1 MKTPKLR
8 LLDFQPVMHQNQQMW
23 YLRDPMGLTDYQLIF
38 PPVLAQMLMF
48 VDGTR
53 SSQAIHEAFCQQVG
67 QPVPLEL
74 IEDTLQQLDEACL
87 LDNERAQQALQ
98 RKKESFRAQ
107 PNRPAAFAGLSY
119 PDTPMELTYYLDGFA
134 PDEMTPESG
143 WNGRAIISPHIDY
156 QRGGDVY
163 AKVWRRT
170 AQALREADV
179 VLILGTDHSDPEP
192 NFTLTR
198 LPYATPYGVLPT
210 APELIEAIVTSI
222 GEENAFRAE
231 LNHEKEHSVELTAVW
246 LHHICHT
253 HQITPPPVVPILV
266 GSFSA
271 FTYNGTHPSQDK
283 TLMIALETIKK
294 ETAGQKVLIVASVDF
309 AHMGPAFGHDF
320 GMDNGRRTTLQQTDR
335 ALINAVLAG
344 DYDTFY
350 DLLAEDN
357 NHNNVC
363 GFSPIYLTLKLLDG
377 INEGQEV
384 GYMHCPADE
393 EETSLVSIA
402 GLLLS

>member
-1 MKTPKLR
+1 MNKPKLR

-23 YLRDPMGLTDYQLIF
+23 YLRDPMSLTDYQLIF

-48 VDGTR
+48 IDGTR
-53 SSQAIHEAFCQQVG
+53 TPKAIHDAFCQQVG
-67 QPVPLEL
+67 QAVPFDL
-74 IEDTLQQLDEACL
+74 IEDTLRQLNEACL
-87 LDNERAQQALQ
+87 LDNEQAQMALQ
-98 RKKESFRAQ
+98 TKKESFRAQ

-119 PDTPMELTYYLDGFA
+119 PDTPIELTYYLDGFA
-134 PDEMTPESG
+134 PDDTLSTDR

-170 AQALREADV
+170 AEALQDADI
-179 VLILGTDHSDPEP
+179 VLILGTDHADPEP

-210 APELIEAIVTSI
+210 APDLIEAIVANI
-222 GEENAFRAE
+222 GEEEAFRAE

-253 HQITPPPVVPILV
+253 RQITPPPVVPILV

-271 FTYNGTHPSQDK
+271 FTYNGTHPSQDE
-283 TLMIALETIKK
+283 TLMTALETIKT

-309 AHMGPAFGHDF
+309 AHMGPAFGHEF
-320 GMDNGRRTTLQQTDR
+320 NMDNGRRATLQQTDR

-344 DYDTFY
+344 DHTTFY
-350 DLLAEDN
+350 DLLAKDN
-357 NHNNVC
+357 NHNNIC
-363 GFSPIYLTLKLLDG
+363 GFSPIYLTLKLLEEV
-377 INEGQEV
+377 NEGKEV

-393 EETSLVSIA
+393 EDSSLVSIA